1 MSFSCHSILLIEKS
15 RNMRRTVSSRIF
27 THIRIVRLYG
37 ICHHAFRFISVS
49 ETDSG
54 GGGGARVIV
63 VGSVH
68 HGSVP
73 PPPQSKGPAAQP
85 RTICPPMERSTTPVP
100 ITMRLIYPNLQ
111 LRNSVYV
118 TTVNVIVSMPRIH
131 VSRRRYTWNG

>member
-1 MSFSCHSILLIEKS
+1 MVC
-15 RNMRRTVSSRIF
+15 
-27 THIRIVRLYG
+27 
-37 ICHHAFRFISVS
+37 ICHHAFRFISAS
-49 ETDSG
+49 ETDSGG

-85 RTICPPMERSTTPVP
+85 RTICLPMERSTTPVP
-100 ITMRLIYPNLQ
+100 MPMRLIYPNLQ

-118 TTVNVIVSMPRIH
+118 TTVNVIVP
-131 VSRRRYTWNG
+131 GPGGGE